1 MESINEVISFPL
13 LFGIHDNCNELIK
26 KLEKKNYELIN
37 IKKKIDNL
45 LNVLGINNIDSIYSF
60 IVNKINSLLQEN
72 IEKDKI
78 IQEYKEQEEKDNN
91 ILSLWGFN
99 SLDELNNFINKY
111 KHHKCIDESNIDDII
126 IDYNLSIHDKKYIYD
141 VYSDYIIYNSK
152 NNINHMLNNNEKIM
166 DSNKIN
172 NYLEKQNDDKKSYS
186 NNEYILKKNKNIS
199 LEDIINKLNT
209 NNSKS
214 NFTEDINIEN
224 INKKSSS
231 TENPDKICVLS
242 FNNDNIK
249 ISKEK
254 KKRGPYIKGNQEIL
268 INKIVNKIF
277 NQKINKNLLTDI
289 KEINRNTMNFYIK
302 VYNEYENKSLTED
315 EYNEITSLYDKNSTR
330 FYIVKVIYEY
340 IIKNKDL
347 YNSNI
352 VFFHHTFDGIR
363 IENIDKLINKIENKF
378 IEK

>member
-13 LFGIHDNCNELIK
+13 LFGIHDNCNESIK
-26 KLEKKNYELIN
+26 KLEKKIDELIN

-45 LNVLGINNIDSIYSF
+45 LTVLGINDIDSIYSF
-60 IVNKINSLLQEN
+60 IVNKINNLLQEN
-72 IEKDKI
+72 IEKNKI

-99 SLDELNNFINKY
+99 SLDKLNNFINKY
-111 KHHKCIDESNIDDII
+111 KHHKCIEESDLEDII
-126 IDYNLSIHDKKYIYD
+126 IDYNLSIHDKKYIND

-152 NNINHMLNNNEKIM
+152 HNIDHMLNNNEKKM

-186 NNEYILKKNKNIS
+186 NNEY
-199 LEDIINKLNT
+199 IINKLNT

-231 TENPDKICVLS
+231 TQNTDNFCVLS
-242 FNNDNIK
+242 LNNDNIK
-249 ISKEK
+249 INKEK
-254 KKRGPYIKGNQEIL
+254 KKRGPYIKGNQGIL
-268 INKIVNKIF
+268 INKIVNKLF
-277 NQKINKNLLTDI
+277 NQKINKNFLTDI

-302 VYNEYENKSLTED
+302 IYNEYENKSLTED